1 MIGILATMGER
12 SGQLSATDR
21 EAQISAVHA
30 FRMAFRALLFVISLM
45 SAGSAWAQQGL
56 VDIDNS
62 LRIESVTI
70 TIANPSEDPGVNAK
84 VEDTLR
90 RRLAIYPNEIYS
102 PAAVD
107 FALAIAR
114 RNLPVDSAV
123 QSVTPG
129 ATGGVAL
136 EIVVTL
142 GDEAQLGRPR
152 GFLATGQPADFPV
165 LYDYNGTFVT
175 AKLETL
181 GIYYGNG
188 NAWYGQPDAMLA
200 GNPLVQG
207 TPAGAG
213 YADWVEGFVHGGI
226 YGITPVTDSF
236 YVYGGLSAIASGST
250 GEELFTDETRGY
262 VGVEDA
268 YAGFVTGETDE
279 AGNRLVINASA
290 GRKRF
295 TLGDGFLIIN
305 TSANG
310 YNRAA
315 LQSNPRWAA
324 DMLAIAQVR
333 YNNTLLEVFRVDPD
347 ELPVIDTDTVIDGI
361 NFETTLPG
369 NVDIGLSYLH
379 VPQSTYGYFTTTET
393 FTREGLQ
400 VYDARFRWEPGN
412 PGQPGPYF
420 AGEYAAQINENFDM
434 DARGY
439 YGEAG
444 WQFPT
449 APWTPTISYRYAN
462 FSGDDPDTATFER
475 WDPLLSGGNG
485 EQWVQG
491 INHFKVVQDSNV
503 IAQRLQL
510 RLRPTPKIELV
521 PQYWNFRAESLTNLG
536 GNPALSFLG
545 SDDLGQEINLTLKYF
560 PNRKVYVQG
569 HVAWT
574 FPGEAVDEAL
584 GYEAQNWFSTML
596 FTRIAF

>member
-1 MIGILATMGER
+1 MSHMPLEARRRGL
-12 SGQLSATDR
+12 SGAGPGFLR
-21 EAQISAVHA
+21 LLKPFLWVFLLLVPAVA
-30 FRMAFRALLFVISLM
+30 S
-45 SAGSAWAQQGL
+45 AQQGI
-56 VDIDNS
+56 VDIDNG

-70 TIANPSEDPGVNAK
+70 TLANPSEDPGVNSK

-90 RRLAIYPNEIYS
+90 RRLAVYPNEIYS

-114 RNLPVDSAV
+114 RNLPLDSAV

-136 EIVVTL
+136 EILVTL

-152 GFLATGQPADFPV
+152 GLLATGRPADFPV

-262 VGVEDA
+262 VGLEDA

-279 AGNRLVINASA
+279 AGNRLVLNASA

-310 YNRAA
+310 YDRAA

-361 NFETTLPG
+361 NFETALRG

-393 FTREGLQ
+393 FAREGLQ
-400 VYDARFRWEPGN
+400 VYDARFRWEPAV
-412 PGQPGPYF
+412 PGQPGPFF
-420 AGEYAAQINENFDM
+420 AGEYAAQRNENFDM
-434 DARGY
+434 DARGF

-449 APWTPTISYRYAN
+449 APWTPTFSYRYAN

-503 IAQRLQL
+503 IAQRFQM
-510 RLRPTPKIELV
+510 RLRPTPKVELV
-521 PQYWNFRAESLTNLG
+521 PQYWIFRADSLTNLG
-536 GNPALSFLG
+536 GNPALSLLG

-560 PNRKVYVQG
+560 PNRKVYIQG

-574 FPGEAVDEAL
+574 LPGEAVDEAL
-584 GYEAQNWFSTML
+584 GYEAENWFSTML